1 MTQTDRSPC
10 KSQVLTNGRKKH
22 IHSKRMG
29 NKGLKIEK
37 FENGEWV
44 SISLEEAHQ
53 IISKDYAKGYKNV
66 EQWIYRALEAGAT
79 VGRLRLTDHLERY
92 QKFVLEHGEGEFN
105 KMMIGLWF
113 WLNRIHRNDE
123 IEKKGN

>member
-1 MTQTDRSPC
+1 
-10 KSQVLTNGRKKH
+10 
-22 IHSKRMG
+22 MG

-37 FENGEWV
+37 RENGEWV